1 MKTIYLLFALVV
13 IGVFSLKAQVIYT
26 TDFDTLTA
34 GTKLAI
40 QTGDPW
46 TTWSLAPGG
55 AEDPVV
61 STTQAHSGANS
72 VNVLNGNDCVWQ
84 FFDKTTG
91 RYKVEWYMFVETGK
105 LGYFNLLSDFNAG
118 SSLWAFQAFIYND
131 SIFIDANGY
140 QAALATFPLNTWVKC
155 HIIVDLDDDYATFY
169 RNDEEIVSYQ
179 WSKGAQGVDNS
190 LKLDGMNFYGWD
202 NDGAG
207 TSGYYIDD
215 VTIEAVTAPAGTPT
229 NLTATLNGA
238 DIDVAWSAAAPT
250 PDIYKLSRNG
260 AVVNSTTGLT
270 YTDVGPWPD
279 TYIYYVRAKYDV
291 QGYSHA
297 SNSDTVVITGGVARD
312 LVLFEKGTSTNC
324 VYCPYA
330 AQGFKSLIETNNK
343 DAVGIAYHPTSL
355 WGSFEDAY
363 TNPSSEARLL
373 YYNIS
378 GFPTVI
384 ADGKWRIDGVTGT
397 TNQYSVYLEWYNDRK
412 AAASFHTL
420 DLSVVATGTDTYTA
434 TVTAEETFNAFSPVK
449 LQAVLTESN
458 LAVSWYGQTEVDYVC
473 RGMYPSASGTSLD
486 FSTVN
491 PQTINIDFS
500 TTGYVK
506 DNCQFVV
513 FIQDDV
519 TKLVSQVAKIDM
531 SAVVGSEELT
541 GQSISIY
548 PNPASEYI
556 MALTS
561 GNGIIEI
568 FDVTGKLVSQ
578 NTILKTSETIDIRGL
593 EKGLYVVK
601 VTSKEN
607 SFTEKLVIE

>member
-1 MKTIYLLFALVV
+1 L
-13 IGVFSLKAQVIYT
+13 
-26 TDFDTLTA
+26 
-34 GTKLAI
+34 
-40 QTGDPW
+40 
-46 TTWSLAPGG
+46 
-55 AEDPVV
+55 
-61 STTQAHSGANS
+61 
-72 VNVLNGNDCVWQ
+72 Q

-91 RYKVEWYMFVETGK
+91 RYRFEWYMFVETGK
-105 LGYFNLLSDFNAG
+105 LGYFNLLSDFNAS
-118 SSLWAFQAFIYND
+118 SSLWAFQAYIYND

-190 LKLDGMNFYGWD
+190 LKLDGVNFYGWD
-202 NDGAG
+202 GTGSPVAG
-207 TSGYYIDD
+207 GQSGYYIDD
-215 VTIEAVTAPAGTPT
+215 VTLEAVTAPAGTPS
-229 NLTATLNGA
+229 NLTATLNA
-238 DIDVAWSAAAPT
+238 PDIDVAWSAAAPT
-250 PDIYKLSRNG
+250 PDLYKLSRNG
-260 AVVNSTTGLT
+260 VVVNSTTGLT
-270 YTDVGPWPD
+270 YTDDGPWPD
-279 TYIYYVRAKYDV
+279 TYIYYVRAKYDTL
-291 QGYSHA
+291 GYSYA
-297 SNSDTVVITGGVARD
+297 SNSDTVTITGGVSRD

-330 AQGFKSLIETNNK
+330 AQGFKALIETNNK
-343 DAVGIAYHPTSL
+343 NAVGIAYHPSAM

-363 TNPSSEARLL
+363 TNASSEARLL

-384 ADGKWRIDGVTGT
+384 SDGKWRIEGVVTPYA
-397 TNQYSVYLEWYNDRK
+397 NQYVDVYLPWYNDRI
-412 AAASFHTL
+412 AATSFHTL
-420 DLSVVATGTDTYTA
+420 DLSVVQTAADTYTA
-434 TVTAEETFNAFSPVK
+434 TIIAEETFNAFSPVK
-449 LQAVLTESN
+449 LQAVLTESSI
-458 LAVSWYGQTEVDYVC
+458 AVSWYGQTEIDYVC

-491 PQTINIDFS
+491 PQTIDIDFS

-513 FIQDDV
+513 FIQDDA

-531 SAVVGSEELT
+531 SAVVGTEEIT
-541 GQSISIY
+541 GKNISIY

-568 FDVTGKLVSQ
+568 FDITGKLVSER
-578 NTILKTSETIDIRGL
+578 NILKNSETIDIRGL
-593 EKGLYVVK
+593 EKGIYVVK
-601 VTSKEN
+601 VTSNEN